1 MSLDNG
7 YIKLWR
13 SMLTWEWHDDAP
25 TLSVYIHLILSAS
38 INTSMWHGIEIP
50 RGSLVSSYT
59 KIAKLT
65 GLTIRQARTAINHL
79 EMTGE
84 VTRSSHPKFSVFT
97 LNNYDKFQLSTSKTL
112 NKRTQSGKQIDKQA
126 TSNRQQYKKIEED
139 IKKEEI
145 YKTPSGDFSE
155 NESDTYGYDY
165 GDPFVERMEI

>member
-1 MSLDNG
+1 M
-7 YIKLWR
+7 
-13 SMLTWEWHDDAP
+13 
-25 TLSVYIHLILSAS
+25 
-38 INTSMWHGIEIP
+38 
-50 RGSLVSSYT
+50 SSYE

-65 GLTIRQARTAINHL
+65 GLTIRQARTAINRL

-112 NKRTQSGKQIDKQA
+112 NKRTQSDKQIDKQA

>member
-7 YIKLWR
+7 YVKLWR

-50 RGSLVSSYT
+50 RGSLVSSYA

-65 GLTIRQARTAINHL
+65 GLTIRQARTAINRL

-112 NKRTQSGKQIDKQA
+112 NKHTQSGKQIDKQA
-126 TSNRQQYKKIEED
+126 TSNQQQYKNIKN

-165 GDPFVERMEI
+165 DDPFVERMEI